1 MPNTATSISHSLNG
15 ADLALLLQFTTQTG
29 RSLAHPDP
37 PDNPVALF
45 WSHNVPQIGLTHHAV
60 MHLLLA
66 LAARHLAWL
75 VTQDPETRIQYV
87 SLAENHIS
95 AGLTE
100 LTMALKTM
108 NDSTCGFLYVSAILV
123 SFCTLAAGPT
133 GPNDLLVCDVTSQ
146 AQQPWMSVIQGVR
159 LIQETFSPNILFSGL
174 LAPLAPPAEAES
186 VGIQPRCEE
195 EGFPRLD
202 WEEPLGH
209 VRDLIASSNSEDTA
223 TYLESFRQVEAIYEA
238 TYGKSN
244 GSSTF
249 ELRFR
254 FVFIWLYTMSDD
266 FVRCLQQRQ
275 PLSLIILAY
284 YAFLLTTLKRDWY
297 VQSWPRHILTRVREM
312 IDKDYT
318 GWLRWPL
325 EQAGISMFD

>member
-1 MPNTATSISHSLNG
+1 MALMAHRRPHQKSRQGCLVCKRRKIKCDEVKPRCSSCLQFRVSCSFDSSASRSKQQLTVSPAASGRPMKRGRGRPRKDWSCTAQESREASSIAENNAGSPYLQSARGNCMPNTAASISHSLNG
-15 ADLALLLQFTTQTG
+15 ADLALLSQFTTQTG

-45 WSHNVPQIGLTHHAV
+45 WSHNVPQIGLTHHTV

-133 GPNDLLVCDVTSQ
+133 GPK
-146 AQQPWMSVIQGVR
+146 IF
-159 LIQETFSPNILFSGL
+159 TF
-174 LAPLAPPAEAES
+174 
-186 VGIQPRCEE
+186 V
-195 EGFPRLD
+195 
-202 WEEPLGH
+202 
-209 VRDLIASSNSEDTA
+209 
-223 TYLESFRQVEAIYEA
+223 
-238 TYGKSN
+238 
-244 GSSTF
+244 
-249 ELRFR
+249 
-254 FVFIWLYTMSDD
+254 M
-266 FVRCLQQRQ
+266 
-275 PLSLIILAY
+275 
-284 YAFLLTTLKRDWY
+284 
-297 VQSWPRHILTRVREM
+297 
-312 IDKDYT
+312 
-318 GWLRWPL
+318 
-325 EQAGISMFD
+325 